1 MLTQSGSKL
10 LEYNVRL
17 GDPETQAVLPLME
30 SDFSMLCES
39 ILEGSLCDFPLAWK
53 NGAVCAPVLVSGGYP
68 AAYKTGFPITIR
80 EELALSRDIKI
91 LISGA
96 QETPGGF
103 ITSGGR
109 VLTVSAYAPSA
120 DEAFT
125 RAYEAING
133 VSFNG
138 MYYRTDIGRA

>member
-1 MLTQSGSKL
+1 
-10 LEYNVRL
+10 
-17 GDPETQAVLPLME
+17 ME

-39 ILEGSLCDFPLAWK
+39 ILQGSLFDFPLAWK

-68 AAYKTGFPITIR
+68 AAYKTGFPVTIR
-80 EELALSRDIKI
+80 PEVFGRDIKI

-125 RAYEAING
+125 RAYEAISG